1 LIKPKNENAAANAI
15 TGKVFPEVKLK
26 RCNKVTTISE
36 ANVHRSIV
44 SMRGRTASAT
54 L

>member
-1 LIKPKNENAAANAI
+1 LIKPKNGKAAANPI
-15 TGKVFPEVKLK
+15 TEKVFSEVKLK
-26 RCNKVTTISE
+26 RCNKVTTISG

-44 SMRGRTASAT
+44 SMRSKAASGT

>member
-1 LIKPKNENAAANAI
+1 MQLQMLSQE
-15 TGKVFPEVKLK
+15 VFPEVKLK
-26 RCNKVTTISE
+26 RCKKMTTISE

-44 SMRGRTASAT
+44 SMRGRAANAT